1 MSCSAEVEA
10 NRLLDEL
17 TKGDDFTLPDVD
29 MSGPEWDIPGG
40 GDSPIFGE
48 IPRLTNESLTTR
60 EVGGSGV
67 FDALMESASKH
78 LKAEFKENRI
88 TGGEYTKAYIATLE
102 ACMGNAVQFL
112 LGRDSAYFQA
122 ALAQVQAVTARV
134 GIATAKAQ
142 FVLTKIQALGAKSDY
157 ALTKLRLSTEGE
169 GYCAAKFNV
178 EQMLPKQLEQL
189 NAQVDLTHA
198 QQAQTTA
205 QTALVNEQTNTQKE
219 QTEVARA
226 QTMETR
232 SDSLPIKGSIG
243 KQKEL
248 YDQQITSYQRD
259 AEVKASKLFTD
270 AWITQK
276 TIDEGLNP
284 PNGFTNASIDTIL
297 TKLKTNNGLN

>member
-10 NRLLDEL
+10 NRLLEEL
-17 TKGDDFTLPDVD
+17 TKGDDFTLPDID

-40 GDSPIFGE
+40 DNSPIFGA
-48 IPRLTNESLTTR
+48 ITKVTNESLTTR
-60 EVGGSGV
+60 EVGGSGT
-67 FDALMESASKH
+67 FDALMESAHNH
-78 LKAEFKENRI
+78 LKAEFKANRI
-88 TGGEYTKAYIATLE
+88 TGGEYTKAYIAMME
-102 ACMGNAVQFL
+102 SCMSNAVQFL
-112 LGRDSAYFQA
+112 LGRDQAYWA
-122 ALAQVQAVTARV
+122 AAMAQIQAVTARV
-134 GIATAKAQ
+134 GLATAKAQ
-142 FVLTKIQALGAKSDY
+142 FVLAKVQALSTKSEY
-157 ALTKLRLSTEGE
+157 ALTKLKLSNEGQN
-169 GYCAAKFNV
+169 YCAAKFNV
-178 EQMLPKQLEQL
+178 DEILPAQERLLQEQY
-189 NAQVDLTHA
+189 
-198 QQAQTTA
+198 
-205 QTALVNEQTNTQKE
+205 
-219 QTEVARA
+219 EVQRA

-297 TKLKTNNGLN
+297 TKLKSNNGLG